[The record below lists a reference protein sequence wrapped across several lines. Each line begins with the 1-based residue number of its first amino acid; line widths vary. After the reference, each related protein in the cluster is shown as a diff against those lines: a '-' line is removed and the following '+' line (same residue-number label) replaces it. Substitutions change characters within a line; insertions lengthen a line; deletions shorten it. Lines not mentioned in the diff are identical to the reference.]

1 MNATTA
7 ALIGAFVA
15 TVVSGLF
22 ALCSTWLQRRAEER
36 RQIRELAVKVA
47 LENWKIAHEQRKGTK
62 FEIFCDINSLN
73 VYLINAM
80 HLISALD
87 GSLITPEQI
96 RKHLRSGFAAT
107 NAAAAEIDD
116 YNKQQIMERSRA
128 AS

>member
-22 ALCSTWLQRRAEER
+22 ALCSTWLQRRADER

-47 LENWKIAHEQRKGTK
+47 IENWKIACEQRKGTR
-62 FEIFCDINSLN
+62 FEAFCDINSLN

-87 GSLITPEQI
+87 GSLKTPEQI
-96 RKHLRSGFAAT
+96 QKHLRSGFVVT
-107 NAAAAEIDD
+107 NAADAEIED
-116 YNKQQIMERSRA
+116 YNKQQMMERSRA